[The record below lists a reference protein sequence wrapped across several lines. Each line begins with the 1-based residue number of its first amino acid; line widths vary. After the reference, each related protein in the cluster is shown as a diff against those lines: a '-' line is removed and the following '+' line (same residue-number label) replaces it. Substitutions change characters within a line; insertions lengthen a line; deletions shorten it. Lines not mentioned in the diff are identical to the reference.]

1 MDLTNFNLMDGVE
14 LSLFA
19 MLVVF
24 IILVILQFIVYAFK
38 FLPRELKEKAP
49 DVRPV
54 HPRHPANKDQDGA
67 DEDEMVAMLT
77 ASALAKEEFKGNVR
91 IKSIKRIG

>member
-1 MDLTNFNLMDGVE
+1 MDLTNFTLMDGVE
-14 LSLFA
+14 LSIFA

-38 FLPRELKEKAP
+38 FLPRELKEQAP
-49 DVRPV
+49 DVRPP
-54 HPRHPANKDQDGA
+54 HHRHQTEKENDG
-67 DEDEMVAMLT
+67 DEEDEMVAMLT
-77 ASALAKEEFKGNVR
+77 ASALAKEEIKGNVR